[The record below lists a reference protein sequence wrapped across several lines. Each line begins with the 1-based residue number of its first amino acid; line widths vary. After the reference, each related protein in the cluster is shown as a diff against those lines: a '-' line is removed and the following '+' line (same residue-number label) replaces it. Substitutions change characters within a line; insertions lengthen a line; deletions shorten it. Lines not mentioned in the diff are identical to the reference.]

1 MEEVVMRKIIIV
13 SILLLFFIS
22 SVNAAENT
30 TENILDDSNSS
41 INTQDDI
48 KTELI
53 ENKDYE
59 INIPDEVSD
68 ERIDYIEVNNMPF
81 DARGNISIS
90 IDGDEKYNENV
101 SVGGNLLIL
110 NDLNLDYGISHFV
123 SVKYTGDG
131 KYEGF
136 IKNKTVNPSFF
147 VYPFDYIHDSEKFE
161 VDFSKKLTGN
171 IQILIDGKNVY
182 NASCA
187 KGCPKINLD
196 NYALTTHT
204 YEVIYTNKNTTVS
217 KNGSFTR
224 YKFQFEAYALGSDK
238 IEYGDNVGFEINLPV
253 NSEGIA
259 KLNNQTYKFKANGN
273 GEAHIVIS
281 GFVAGD
287 NVVEFTCTYKGTKQT
302 ILYHIYSSPIRVPTK
317 MWINGTYELI
327 FNQSKDVG
335 GNLTL
340 SGMINGTFK
349 VINGTVTVPIKD
361 LSLGKHK
368 LKVIY
373 GENLWEYNIF
383 VSDEKPSMEINIG
396 YPEVFYIWE
405 DWSDV
410 EEYIHDIEV
419 LSNYNLTGKV
429 TVIHDNEI
437 KEYARTNINYEEPKF
452 SELGKHTI
460 TVIYSGDNHFHPVN
474 KTITYEILNYICR
487 IKDTGVVDVILPWY
501 ELGTLTVYVD
511 NKKYATKQ
519 ITTESYGVIGE
530 YQISLNTLQKY
541 KNYDVKVRFSGENIK
556 FTQKKTISLT
566 YPFEIYNDDVVYE
579 YQKDNYWMFVFTLP
593 KDIKAAPVVLIDG
606 KKSSYTKITNS
617 YYTEGK
623 YVAYKIPTKD
633 LKPNRHNIT
642 VTYPGDDKYPSK
654 SINTTIDVIASF
666 ESMNTVYDYNSN
678 VDLRL
683 KLAKDDV
690 GNVTVEIRYP
700 GEVDFKFYKSVS
712 QKNGDVI
719 VSLPSDK
726 IGRYEFRAY
735 YQGSFNVENIT
746 GNIIIRPAV
755 ISNPSEINFGDNGKI
770 SVSINNDTNAILVI
784 YVSGIPIAEINLN
797 ETNAISIN
805 DLNEKIKAFYKLNY
819 QVYKEDYLILGAKVY
834 TENDVF
840 EYDYM
845 TLVHF
850 DNKIVGLKN
859 INMYYSSSQY
869 INLKIYDVYGK
880 LVPKG
885 QIVKIHIGKFSFNVK
900 TNALGVVKF
909 KIPTK
914 IVPRSYHVSVK
925 YKDAIKTATLKI
937 KHAVI
942 LKTVKVKKS
951 AKRLVLQATLKH
963 GKSLLKGKIVYFKFN
978 GKTFKMKTNKYGVA
992 KVTIKKTI
1000 LKKLKVGK
1008 KITYQASYLK
1018 DTVKRSA
1025 KVRR

>member
-1 MEEVVMRKIIIV
+1 MRKIILV
-13 SILLLFFIS
+13 SILILFLIS

-30 TENILDDSNSS
+30 TENVLDDSNSS
-41 INTQDDI
+41 INTQEDM

-59 INIPDEVSD
+59 VNIPDEISD
-68 ERIDYIEVNNMPF
+68 KLINKIEVNNMPF
-81 DARGNISIS
+81 DARGNICIS
-90 IDGDEKYNENV
+90 IDGDEKYNGNV

-131 KYEGF
+131 KYVGF
-136 IKNKTVNPSFF
+136 IKNKTVNPSFY
-147 VYPFDYIHDSEKFE
+147 VYSSDYIYDGEKFE

-196 NYALTTHT
+196 KYALTTHT
-204 YEVIYTNKNTTVS
+204 YELIYTNKNTTVS

-224 YKFQFEAYALGSDK
+224 CKFQFYVYALGSKK
-238 IEYGDNVGFEINLPV
+238 IEYGDAVGFEIMLPE
-253 NSEGIA
+253 NSAGIA
-259 KLNNQTYKFKANGN
+259 KLNNQNYKFKANGN
-273 GEAHIVIS
+273 GNAHVLIS

-317 MWINGTYELI
+317 LWINGTYELV

-335 GNLTL
+335 GILTL
-340 SGMINGTFK
+340 SGMINGSFK

-383 VSDEKPSMEINIG
+383 VSDEKPSMEIDIS
-396 YPEVFYIWE
+396 YPEVFYL
-405 DWSDV
+405 WSYMSDT
-410 EEYIHDIEV
+410 EEYVYNIEV

-437 KEYARTNINYEEPKF
+437 KEYAGTNIKYEEPKY
-452 SELGKHTI
+452 SEPGKHTI
-460 TVIYSGDNHFHPVN
+460 TVIYSGDDHFHPVN
-474 KTITYEILNYICR
+474 KTITYEILNHLCK
-487 IKDTGVVDVILPWY
+487 IKDTGVVDVILPGD

-511 NKKYATKQ
+511 NKKYATKH
-519 ITTESYGVIGE
+519 TAVSGDLYESYR
-530 YQISLNTLQKY
+530 ISLNTLQKY
-541 KNYDVKVRFSGENIK
+541 KNYGVEVRFSGKNLK
-556 FTQKKTISLT
+556 FTQKKTINLT
-566 YPFEIYNDDVVYE
+566 YLFEIYNDDVYE
-579 YQKDNYWMFVFTLP
+579 YQKDNYRMFVFTLP
-593 KDIKAAPVVLIDG
+593 KDIKAAPVVLING
-606 KKSSYTKITNS
+606 KKSSYTKITDS

-623 YVAYKIPTKD
+623 YVAYKIPIKD
-633 LKPNRHNIT
+633 LKPKRYNIT
-642 VTYPGDDKYPSK
+642 VTYPGDDKYPSR
-654 SINTTIDVIASF
+654 SINTTIDVIAF
-666 ESMNTVYDYNSN
+666 FKSMNWMYDYNSN

-683 KLAKDDV
+683 KLAKDDI

-700 GEVDFKFYKSVS
+700 GEIDFKFYKSAS
-712 QKNGDVI
+712 LKNGSVI

-726 IGRYEFRAY
+726 IGNYKFRAY
-735 YQGSFNVENIT
+735 YRGSFNVENIT
-746 GNIIIRPAV
+746 GTITIRPAV
-755 ISNPSEINFGDNGKI
+755 ISNPSSINFGDNGKI

-805 DLNEKIKAFYKLNY
+805 DLNEKINAFYKLNY
-819 QVYKEDYLILGAKVY
+819 QVNKENSLILGAKVY

-840 EYDYM
+840 EYGHM
-845 TLVHF
+845 IIVSF

-880 LVPKG
+880 LVPKD
-885 QIVKIHIGKFSFNVK
+885 QIVKIQIGKFSFNVK
-900 TNALGVVKF
+900 TNAQGAVKF

-914 IVPRSYHVSVK
+914 IVPGSYYVSVK
-925 YKDAIKTATLKI
+925 YKDTIKTATLKI

-942 LKTVKVKKS
+942 LKTIKIKKS
-951 AKRLVLQATLKH
+951 AKKLVLQATLKH

-978 GKTFKMKTNKYGVA
+978 GKTFKAKTNKYGVA

-1000 LKKLKVGK
+1000 LKKLKAGK
-1008 KITYQASYLK
+1008 KITYQALYLK
-1018 DTVKRSA
+1018 DTVEKIA
-1025 KVRR
+1025 KVIK

>member
-1 MEEVVMRKIIIV
+1 MRKIIIF
-13 SILLLFFIS
+13 SILLLFLIS

-30 TENILDDSNSS
+30 TENVLDDSNSS
-41 INTQDDI
+41 INTQDDM
-48 KTELI
+48 KTALI
-53 ENKDYE
+53 ENNDYE
-59 INIPDEVSD
+59 VNIPDEISD
-68 ERIDYIEVNNMPF
+68 KMINKIGVNNMPF

-90 IDGDEKYNENV
+90 IDGDEKYNEKV

-123 SVKYTGDG
+123 SLKYTGDS
-131 KYEGF
+131 KYVGF
-136 IKNKTVNPSFF
+136 IKNKTVNPMFY
-147 VYPFDYIHDSEKFE
+147 VYSSDYIYDGENFE

-187 KGCPKINLD
+187 KGCPKINVD
-196 NYALTTHT
+196 KYALTTHT
-204 YEVIYTNKNTTVS
+204 YELIYTNKNTTVS

-224 YKFQFEAYALGSDK
+224 SKFQFDVYALGSDK
-238 IEYGDNVGFEINLPV
+238 IEYGDAVGFEIWLPE
-253 NSEGIA
+253 NCEGIA
-259 KLNNQTYKFKANGN
+259 KLNNQTYKFKANDN
-273 GEAHIVIS
+273 GWAHVLIS

-287 NVVEFTCTYKGTKQT
+287 NVVEFTCTYKGTKQA

-317 MWINGTYELI
+317 LWINGTYELI

-368 LKVIY
+368 LKVVY
-373 GENLWEYNIF
+373 GENLWEYNIS
-383 VSDEKPSMEINIG
+383 VSDENPSMEIDIS
-396 YPEVFYIWE
+396 YPEVFYL
-405 DWSDV
+405 WSYMSDT
-410 EEYIHDIEV
+410 EEYFYYIEV

-437 KEYARTNINYEEPKF
+437 KEYAGTNIKYEEPKY
-452 SELGKHTI
+452 SEPGKHTI

-474 KTITYEILNYICR
+474 KTITYEILDHLCKIS
-487 IKDTGVVDVILPWY
+487 DTGVVDVILSGD

-519 ITTESYGVIGE
+519 ITEVSGDFYESYR
-530 YQISLNTLQKY
+530 ISLNTLQKY
-541 KNYDVKVRFSGENIK
+541 KNYDVEVRFSGKDLK
-556 FTQKKTISLT
+556 FTQKKTINLT
-566 YPFEIYNDDVVYE
+566 YPFEINNGYGIYN
-579 YQKDNYWMFVFTLP
+579 YQKVNYNMIVFILP

-606 KKSSYTKITNS
+606 KKSPYTEITGS
-617 YYTEGK
+617 YYTDGGK
-623 YVAYKIPTKD
+623 YVAYKIPTND

-642 VTYPGDDKYPSK
+642 VTYPGDVKYPSR
-654 SINTTIDVIASF
+654 SINTTIDVVAFF
-666 ESMNTVYDYNSN
+666 EDMIGVYDYNSN

-700 GEVDFKFYKSVS
+700 GEIDFKFYKSVS
-712 QKNGDVI
+712 LKNGAVI

-746 GNIIIRPAV
+746 RNITICPAV
-755 ISNPSEINFGDNGKI
+755 ISNPSSINFGDNGKI
-770 SVSINNDTNAILVI
+770 SVSIDNGTNAILVI
-784 YVSGIPIAEINLN
+784 YVSEIPIAEINLN
-797 ETNAISIN
+797 ETNVILIK

-819 QVYKEDYLILGAKVY
+819 QVNKEDSLTLGAKVY
-834 TENDVF
+834 TENGVF
-840 EYDYM
+840 GFSRM
-845 TLVHF
+845 TIVHF

-859 INMYYSSSQY
+859 VNMYYGASQY

-880 LVPKG
+880 LVPKD
-885 QIVKIHIGKFSFNVK
+885 QIVKIQIGKFSFNVK

-914 IVPRSYHVSVK
+914 IVPGSYSVSVK
-925 YKDAIKTATLKI
+925 YKNAIKTATLKI

-951 AKRLVLQATLKH
+951 AKKLVLQATLKH

-978 GKTFKMKTNKYGVA
+978 GKTLKAKTNKYGVA

-1018 DTVKRSA
+1018 DTVKKTA
-1025 KVRR
+1025 KVMR